1 MRRLLVPGVIASVFV
16 AMLSLSSAA
25 TNLNS
30 SKSNIYRVIY
40 DTTVLSPSQASAL
53 LAELDKLGPADE
65 TKLKHWLPANF
76 KKHGIE
82 ADRIKKIIVRPAS
95 GGRKSISIIFL
106 KDPAD
111 EAQAIAVSDDGGPQ
125 DKPKKPTTK

>member
-1 MRRLLVPGVIASVFV
+1 MGRLLVPGVIASVFV

-40 DTTVLSPSQASAL
+40 DTTVVSPAQASAL

-65 TKLKHWLPANF
+65 AKLKQWLSANF

-82 ADRIKKIIVRPAS
+82 GDRIKKIIVRPAS
-95 GGRKSISIIFL
+95 AGRKSTSIIFL

-111 EAQAIAVSDDGGPQ
+111 EAQAIAVDDEGAPG
-125 DKPKKPTTK
+125 KPMKPTTK